1 MFKII
6 TRKADGTESRI
17 AISKSYRLVKRTAR
31 IKASRDMGA
40 FMGLFL
46 LYENEKLMEQGQ
58 IINTRI
64 SWEQTLESRDAEKTL
79 QDTAGADTSTA

>member
-64 SWEQTLESRDAEKTL
+64 SWESIDAEKTL
-79 QDTAGADTSTA
+79 QDIAGTDTGTA

>member
-1 MFKII
+1 
-6 TRKADGTESRI
+6 
-17 AISKSYRLVKRTAR
+17 
-31 IKASRDMGA
+31 MGA

-64 SWEQTLESRDAEKTL
+64 SWESIDAEKTL
-79 QDTAGADTSTA
+79 LVISGTDTGTA